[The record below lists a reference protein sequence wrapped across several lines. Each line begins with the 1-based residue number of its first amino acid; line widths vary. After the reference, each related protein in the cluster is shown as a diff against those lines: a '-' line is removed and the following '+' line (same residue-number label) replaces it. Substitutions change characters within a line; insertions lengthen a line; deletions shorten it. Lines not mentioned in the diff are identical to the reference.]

1 MRWAIMGS
9 CPIFQRGKDFLD
21 EINRFNVD
29 FSSDAALRAL
39 RIEGDKGFKDQGP
52 VELRGHGE
60 VRLWLSLLVDKRGRA
75 LVRIKR
81 RAERPTAFERFS
93 IFRYGLAV

>member
-1 MRWAIMGS
+1 
-9 CPIFQRGKDFLD
+9 
-21 EINRFNVD
+21 
-29 FSSDAALRAL
+29 
-39 RIEGDKGFKDQGP
+39 

-81 RAERPTAFERFS
+81 RAERPNAFERFS
-93 IFRYGLAV
+93 IFRYGLAG

>member
-9 CPIFQRGKDFLD
+9 CPIFQRGEDFLD

-39 RIEGDKGFKDQGP
+39 RIEGDKGFDDQGP

>member
-1 MRWAIMGS
+1 
-9 CPIFQRGKDFLD
+9 
-21 EINRFNVD
+21 
-29 FSSDAALRAL
+29 
-39 RIEGDKGFKDQGP
+39 

-75 LVRIKR
+75 LGVEFTKKPDWWIQALVRIKR
-81 RAERPTAFERFS
+81 KAERPTAFERFS